1 MRGSQ
6 VDINLSEMIKLE
18 EPKKWY
24 EKFMVSV
31 SVRGEVTLNPQ
42 FKRKLQGEE
51 QGRIGV
57 NIYRSNDYKIIGII
71 EDKDSKFTFSENG
84 RLKYAEWAQ
93 MLEKKGYA
101 VPAKYIVEWNEKAQM
116 WVGVLQEVTEA
127 PQIQKRRKT
136 NEKKKVVDL

>member
-1 MRGSQ
+1 
-6 VDINLSEMIKLE
+6 
-18 EPKKWY
+18 
-24 EKFMVSV
+24 
-31 SVRGEVTLNPQ
+31 
-42 FKRKLQGEE
+42 
-51 QGRIGV
+51 
-57 NIYRSNDYKIIGII
+57 
-71 EDKDSKFTFSENG
+71 
-84 RLKYAEWAQ
+84 

>member
-84 RLKYAEWAQ
+84 RLKYAE
-93 MLEKKGYA
+93 
-101 VPAKYIVEWNEKAQM
+101 
-116 WVGVLQEVTEA
+116 
-127 PQIQKRRKT
+127 
-136 NEKKKVVDL
+136 